1 MLQRTHAGSAVE
13 CAICHILPIVNGALQ
28 LGAFCGPGTRPGCA
42 LRRAARQCHRLLCFI
57 PGSRRDEPEL
67 GLNPGVPL
75 FMGEPRQRTKIL
87 TAIAA
92 RLRAYY
98 DDLRERF
105 AHEAEEILSRAE
117 QQKRD

>member
-1 MLQRTHAGSAVE
+1 MVRCSSGR
-13 CAICHILPIVNGALQ
+13 
-28 LGAFCGPGTRPGCA
+28 FCGHGHDRSARYTAPLVSAIGRYDSSPV
-42 LRRAARQCHRLLCFI
+42 RAEN
-57 PGSRRDEPEL
+57 EPEL

-87 TAIAA
+87 TAVAA

-105 AHEAEEILSRAE
+105 AHDAEEILSRAE

>member
-1 MLQRTHAGSAVE
+1 
-13 CAICHILPIVNGALQ
+13 
-28 LGAFCGPGTRPGCA
+28 
-42 LRRAARQCHRLLCFI
+42 
-57 PGSRRDEPEL
+57 
-67 GLNPGVPL
+67 
-75 FMGEPRQRTKIL
+75 MGEPRQRTKIL